1 LVYVVWVVVKIRLI
15 AQHRKD
21 MGGEEVAGVVYVVD
35 VEHDEARWY
44 GIGGLAGAVA
54 VESASVRSDDGKL
67 AFEASELVGI
77 TTVEELDL
85 IADGLDLRLLH
96 SKLNG

>member
-1 LVYVVWVVVKIRLI
+1 
-15 AQHRKD
+15 
-21 MGGEEVAGVVYVVD
+21 MNGEEVAGVVYVVD

-54 VESASVRSDDGKL
+54 VESASVRRDDGKL

-85 IADGLDLRLLH
+85 VADGLDLRLLH